1 VLRRQPGAKKEKVV
15 KKGFMAQ
22 EDPHGC
28 PKCGIIVLVV
38 VAVITAS
45 FIGILVSAFS
55 GSRRNFVSEPTPIP
69 TTTPE
74 ASPRHE
80 NSVNQKFTKV
90 PPDQLNEW
98 LAACKERVVCITP
111 LMHNVLND
119 LRIDSYLVVTE
130 PKRKSE

>member
-1 VLRRQPGAKKEKVV
+1 MKN
-15 KKGFMAQ
+15 GFTLI
-22 EDPHGC
+22 EL
-28 PKCGIIVLVV
+28 LVV
-38 VAVITAS
+38 VAVIS
-45 FIGILVSAFS
+45 VFFWIIVSLSISA
-55 GSRRNFVSEPTPIP
+55 GGKKKKNFVSEPTPILP

-90 PPDQLNEW
+90 PSDQLNEW

-119 LRIDSYLVVTE
+119 LIIDSYIVVTE
-130 PKRKSE
+130 PQR